1 MAYSKTSNVAQDR
14 DIKYLNST
22 YTDFKTQLIEYAKN
36 YFPNTHT
43 DFSEASPGMMFIE
56 MAAYV
61 GDILSFYQ
69 NTQLQET
76 FLLLAQEKENL
87 YNMAY
92 SLGYRPKTT
101 NVAST
106 VLDVF
111 QLVPS
116 NPSDNFIPDM
126 NFAVTLLEGS
136 SFKSTEGATFMIEKQ
151 INFNVDTEA
160 DPRETTVY
168 SIDSNGDPEYYLLRK
183 SCTAHSMEFKTE
195 QFPIGRFKKYLTLD
209 LMDRNVVSIESIID
223 SDGNEYTEVPYLA
236 QDTVYEAVENIA
248 SEDPKL
254 FGFNESTPYLLKM
267 KRVPR
272 RFVTRLKSNENLEIQ
287 FGAGEA
293 GTIDEQI
300 IPNPDNIGLGIKDGR
315 SQLDLAYDPAN
326 FLFTGTYGIVPSN
339 TTLTVRYKINPG
351 GVKSNVSSNT
361 ITERDIL
368 NVQQKP
374 GIDVSLANYV
384 KQSITATNPQAATG
398 GGGGDT
404 TQDIKMNAMAAFSAQ
419 NRTVTKDDYLIR
431 TLSMPAQFGRVAK
444 AYITQ
449 DDQISPLVSSPTRI
463 PNPMALNLY
472 VLGYD
477 KNKQLTILNEATKTN
492 LQTYLE
498 QHRMLTDAIN
508 IKNAFTINIEVDF
521 EIIPFKNA
529 NNQEV
534 LYNCI
539 QTLKEYFDIDKWQI
553 NQPIIISE
561 IYNTI
566 GAVTG
571 VQSVPN
577 VEVRNVAGADLG
589 YSPYKYDIKD
599 ATIKGIVYP
608 SLDPSIF
615 EVLNPNQDIKGRVTT
630 Y

>member
-1 MAYSKTSNVAQDR
+1 MAYSKTSNTSPDR

-22 YTDFKTQLIEYAKN
+22 YSDFKNQLIEYAKN
-36 YFPNTHT
+36 YFPETHT

-101 NVAST
+101 NVAAAK
-106 VLDVF
+106 LEIF

-116 NPSDNFIPDM
+116 NTTDNYTPDM
-126 NFAVTLLEGS
+126 DYAVTLTEGS
-136 SFKSTEGATFMIEKQ
+136 SFKSTEGSSFILEKQ
-151 INFNVDTEA
+151 VNFNVNTEA
-160 DPRETTVY
+160 DTTETTVY
-168 SIDSNGDPEYYLLRK
+168 SIDSNGNPEYYLLKK
-183 SCTAHSMEFKTE
+183 SCIAYSSEYKVEEF
-195 QFPIGRFKKYLTLD
+195 QIGGFKKYLTLD
-209 LMDRNVVSIESIID
+209 IIESNIVAIDSIID
-223 SDGNEYTEVPYLA
+223 SDGNEYVEVPYLA
-236 QDTVYEAVENIA
+236 QDTVYQDVENIA
-248 SEDPKL
+248 SNDPQL
-254 FGFNESTPYLLKM
+254 HAYNASTPYLIKM

-272 RFVTRLKSNENLEIQ
+272 RFVTRLKSNNNLEIQ
-287 FGAGEA
+287 FGAGET

-326 FLFTGTYGIVPSN
+326 FLYTGTYGTVPSN
-339 TTLTVRYKINPG
+339 TTLTVRYRINPG
-351 GVKSNVSSNT
+351 GVKSNVASNT

-368 NVQQKP
+368 NVKQKP
-374 GIDVSLANYV
+374 GINNALAAYV
-384 KQSITATNPQAATG
+384 KQSITSTNPEPATG

-404 TQDIKMNAMAAFSAQ
+404 IQDIRMNAMAAFSAQ
-419 NRTVTKDDYLIR
+419 NRTVTTNDYLIR
-431 TLSMPAQFGRVAK
+431 TLSMPSKFGKVAK

-472 VLGYD
+472 TLGYT
-477 KNKQLTILNEATKTN
+477 KNKTLTNLNEATKHN

-498 QHRMLTDAIN
+498 EHRMLTDAIN
-508 IKNAFTINIEVDF
+508 IKNAFVINIQVDF
-521 EIIPFKNA
+521 EIIPFKNS

-534 LYNCI
+534 LFNCL
-539 QTLKEYFDIDKWQI
+539 QTLKEFFNIDKWQI
-553 NQPIIISE
+553 NQPILISE

-566 GAVTG
+566 GAVQG

-577 VEVRNVAGADLG
+577 VEVLNVAGADLG

-599 ATIKGIVYP
+599 ATIKGIIYP

-615 EVLNPNQDIKGRVTT
+615 EILNLNQDIKGRVTQ

>member
-1 MAYSKTSNVAQDR
+1 MAYSKTSNVTPER

-22 YTDFKTQLIEYAKN
+22 YSDFKNQLIEYAKN

-87 YNMAY
+87 YNLAY

-101 NVAST
+101 NVAS
-106 VLDVF
+106 VSLDVF

-116 NPSDNFIPDM
+116 NPSDDYAPDM
-126 NFAVTLLEGS
+126 NYAITLSAAS
-136 SFKSTEGATFMIEKQ
+136 SFTTNGGAIFITETD
-151 INFNVDTEA
+151 INFNIDTEFE
-160 DPRETTVY
+160 PLETTVY
-168 SIDSNGDPEYYLLRK
+168 EIDNNGDPSYYLLK
-183 SCTAHSMEFKTE
+183 KKVKAHSGETKTID
-195 QFPIGRFKKYLTLD
+195 FPIGGFKKYLTLD
-209 LMDRNVVSIESIID
+209 LIDHNIIEIDSIID
-223 SDGNEYTEVPYLA
+223 SDDNIYYEVPYLA
-236 QDTVYEAVENIA
+236 QDTIYDDVENIA
-248 SEDPKL
+248 SNDPQL
-254 FGFNESTPYLLKM
+254 HGYNASTPYLIKI
-267 KRVPR
+267 KRVPN
-272 RFVTRLKSNENLEIQ
+272 RFTTRFKSDENIEIQ
-287 FGAGEA
+287 FGAGES

-326 FLFTGTYGIVPSN
+326 FLFTGTYGVVPSN
-339 TTLTVRYKINPG
+339 TTLTVTYKTNPLG
-351 GVKSNVSSNT
+351 IKANVQANT

-368 NVQQKP
+368 RVRQKP
-374 GIDVSLANYV
+374 GIDGNLAAYV
-384 KQSITATNPQAATG
+384 KQSITSTNPQPATG
-398 GGGGDT
+398 GGSGDSI
-404 TQDIKMNAMAAFSAQ
+404 QDVRMNAMASFSAQ

-431 TLSMPAQFGRVAK
+431 TLSMPSKFGRIAK

-477 KNKQLTILNEATKTN
+477 RGRHLTDLNKATKQN

-508 IKNAFTINIEVDF
+508 IKNAFVINIQVDF

-534 LYNCI
+534 LFNCI
-539 QTLKEYFDIDKWQI
+539 QTLKEFFNIDKWQI
-553 NQPIIISE
+553 NQPILISE

-571 VQSVPN
+571 VQSVPH
-577 VEVRNVAGADLG
+577 VEVKNIAGANLG

-599 ATIKGIVYP
+599 ATIKGIIYP

-615 EVLNPNQDIKGRVTT
+615 EILNLNQDIKGRVTQ